1 MQEVFRALLREA
13 QGRAPDELPL
23 QMMAHTGLVGVDSG
37 PEGLMSGEAWLIG
50 GNYTICITMAIR
62 TVVRKWGNSLGVV
75 IPREEA
81 SKEGIRENDEV
92 EIVIRKA
99 ADIRELFGKFK
110 FKDLQRVKE
119 EIRKGWQ

>member
-1 MQEVFRALLREA
+1 M
-13 QGRAPDELPL
+13 
-23 QMMAHTGLVGVDSG
+23 
-37 PEGLMSGEAWLIG
+37 
-50 GNYTICITMAIR
+50 
-62 TVVRKWGNSLGVV
+62 RKWGNSLGVV

-99 ADIRELFGKFK
+99 VDIRELFGKFK

>member
-1 MQEVFRALLREA
+1 
-13 QGRAPDELPL
+13 
-23 QMMAHTGLVGVDSG
+23 
-37 PEGLMSGEAWLIG
+37 
-50 GNYTICITMAIR
+50 MAIR

-99 ADIRELFGKFK
+99 VDIRELFGKFK